1 MDYQLEAFNSM
12 TFQKQMASLQG
23 IVVATV
29 YPELTSNKV
38 RKDPWSARGTALSIS
53 WEDILIDLRP
63 VRHAW
68 PMIS

>member
-1 MDYQLEAFNSM
+1 MDYQLEAYNSM

-38 RKDPWSARGTALSIS
+38 RHRHSGTQQI
-53 WEDILIDLRP
+53 
-63 VRHAW
+63 
-68 PMIS
+68 